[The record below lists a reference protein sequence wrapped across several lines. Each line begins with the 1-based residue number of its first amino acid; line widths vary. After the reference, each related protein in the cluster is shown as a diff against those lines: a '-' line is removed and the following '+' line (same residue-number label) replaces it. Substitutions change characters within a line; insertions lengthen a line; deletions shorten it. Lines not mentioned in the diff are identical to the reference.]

1 VALGGA
7 MEEGRGGGSVAGT
20 ELTRTEM
27 GGAGTREQGRQKG
40 RLAGG
45 LACRMGSSWRW
56 EGRV

>member
-1 VALGGA
+1 
-7 MEEGRGGGSVAGT
+7 VAGT
-20 ELTRTEM
+20 ELTWTEM

-45 LACRMGSSWRW
+45 LACRMGSSWRG